1 MVAPAAIVA
10 LCASDGLSVDNHSFY
25 TDPAS
30 DPVSCTW
37 FFVGL
42 DDQQNLGRCHQS
54 CWVLLLV
61 RTMAFLL
68 MRLRI
73 SFAWTWFHQHGR
85 YPRALSR
92 VRSGFFSSLDR
103 VRSLKTPQTIRSLIK
118 LSVRVPNSH
127 DFAFFLRSVA
137 YWSIVSP
144 GC

>member
-1 MVAPAAIVA
+1 MTEM
-10 LCASDGLSVDNHSFY
+10 CMKMCSESMQGTSDGLSVDNHSFY

-54 CWVLLLV
+54 CWAFFLM
-61 RTMAFLL
+61 RMMAFLL

-85 YPRALSR
+85 CRGSE
-92 VRSGFFSSLDR
+92 
-103 VRSLKTPQTIRSLIK
+103 IRL
-118 LSVRVPNSH
+118 LQQP
-127 DFAFFLRSVA
+127 
-137 YWSIVSP
+137 
-144 GC
+144 